1 MNHVGIEAAA
11 NDFNGN
17 RALSSLDAEGCTEE
31 RMFRLVACQN
41 LLQQTKDDIL
51 KKKEPNNRNGGC
63 FLKGSSYCGITFQEI
78 ISGSFSNL

>member
-51 KKKEPNNRNGGC
+51 KKKRA
-63 FLKGSSYCGITFQEI
+63 
-78 ISGSFSNL
+78 